1 MNNNLTKILGN
12 GIRNSLLSCEKLSF
26 STEDLKNDYAIS
38 FIFSALVKITNKYI
52 KNRKVDNLNMIE
64 QLLVELFEGKYL
76 SIYSEESNY

>member
-1 MNNNLTKILGN
+1 MNNNLTEVLEN

-38 FIFSALVKITNKYI
+38 FISSALVKITNKYI